1 MEAAVGIFVLIT
13 ILIITLTYF
22 LSKWSNRKMVIYSP
36 CTICFIFFAV
46 FTTLSIPP
54 STGGMESIGYSVF
67 ALILLYSG
75 LTGLVTAF
83 IFNRTC
89 KRKETGS

>member
-22 LSKWSNRKMVIYSP
+22 LSKWSNRKMVLYSP

-46 FTTLSIPP
+46 FTALSLFPP
-54 STGGMESIGYSVF
+54 SNGGMESIGYSVF

-89 KRKETGS
+89 K